1 MESNAASI
9 PFCLHLWSSPGRWIY
24 HLVLK
29 NEWPI
34 GFRRY
39 RTITATSAVVAISP
53 HSDNDNS
60 LTRQT
65 TKSHSVSSQQAIWP
79 NICAAYSSGI
89 SFRVLL
95 YGHFISTITHR
106 VWSRRVINLGG
117 R

>member
-1 MESNAASI
+1 MN
-9 PFCLHLWSSPGRWIY
+9 LSPGFE
-24 HLVLK
+24 

-39 RTITATSAVVAISP
+39 RTITGNISGCR
-53 HSDNDNS
+53 HCFRI
-60 LTRQT
+60 LTMITLWRGKLQ
-65 TKSHSVSSQQAIWP
+65 SHSVSSQQAIWP

-106 VWSRRVINLGG
+106 VWSRRVRQI
-117 R
+117 